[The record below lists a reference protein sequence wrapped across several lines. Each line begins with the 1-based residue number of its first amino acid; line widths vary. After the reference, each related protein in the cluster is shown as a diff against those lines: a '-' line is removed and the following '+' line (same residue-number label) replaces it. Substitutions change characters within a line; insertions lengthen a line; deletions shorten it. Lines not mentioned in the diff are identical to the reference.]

1 MKKFIMIV
9 AAVLAMGVSVHANA
23 MPISMPYVP
32 PMEVH
37 VYDALFNASG
47 VTAIDE
53 TDEQKRLAAYIDL
66 FGKVMGAGY
75 QSFMERMGDV
85 VSGAKNNAS
94 IVMGADTATQ
104 LQQVIKYAMEVGYS
118 ESEEGTRT
126 FPTYETFIRWYHQ
139 QVANLPISRTM
150 YEQVR
155 EYWISHPSYIAVIGV
170 MTNGI
175 QAQISIAERRSGGA
189 DSAPTLLGGKMWQM
203 YADGREEPWV
213 YDSSNG
219 AFGPYYSVNYGPYY
233 YYGVSNFIEE
243 TGDLPKK
250 KVVAK
255 DTATEQAISAG
266 KNAILTADS
275 ALTEGDV
282 IDTTKPVIINIY
294 RTISYPATTAE
305 DIEEKQRELVVT
317 NIATDEVATTEKA
330 ELEDVRA
337 EEYGDT
343 EAYKLDLLGFF
354 PFCIPRD
361 IMLLLQAFSAE
372 AETPEFDIPF
382 PTWENGEMTTT
393 GYHIS
398 LAQFDNL
405 AGALRAF
412 QCVAFMIGLL
422 AVTRQKYLR
431 G

>member
-1 MKKFIMIV
+1 MQEIAGNAKTTAQINMNAGV
-9 AAVLAMGVSVHANA
+9 AA
-23 MPISMPYVP
+23 
-32 PMEVH
+32 
-37 VYDALFNASG
+37 
-47 VTAIDE
+47 
-53 TDEQKRLAAYIDL
+53 
-66 FGKVMGAGY
+66 
-75 QSFMERMGDV
+75 
-85 VSGAKNNAS
+85 
-94 IVMGADTATQ
+94 Q
-104 LQQVIKYAMEVGYS
+104 LQQVVKYAMEVGY
-118 ESEEGTRT
+118 ETEDVAGYTRAEVIAKINQRAYELYQY
-126 FPTYETFIRWYHQ
+126 PTIPT
-139 QVANLPISRTM
+139 
-150 YEQVR
+150 
-155 EYWISHPSYIAVIGV
+155 SYIDSIVDDLYSGESLIFHISGNYKGIDAGIVNTVTSQGFYAVKLK
-170 MTNGI
+170 ML
-175 QAQISIAERRSGGA
+175 SYRSGTWSLA
-189 DSAPTLLGGKMWQM
+189 NFSNTQFNVNVIEYYPTLDDFMR
-203 YADGREEPWV
+203 A
-213 YDSSNG
+213 G
-219 AFGPYYSVNYGPYY
+219 AR
-233 YYGVSNFIEE
+233 
-243 TGDLPKK
+243 KQ
-250 KVVAK
+250 VVAK

-282 IDTTKPVIINIY
+282 IDTTKPVIINLY
-294 RTISYPATTAE
+294 RTISYPAITAE

-393 GYHIS
+393 GYHLS

>member
-1 MKKFIMIV
+1 MKKFIMMV
-9 AAVLAMGVSVHANA
+9 AAVLAMGVSVHAAA

-53 TDEQKRLAAYIDL
+53 SDEVKRLAAYIDL
-66 FGKVMGAGY
+66 FTKVFGAGAD
-75 QSFMERMGDV
+75 SFLQEMQEIAGN
-85 VSGAKNNAS
+85 AKT
-94 IVMGADTATQ
+94 TAQINMSAGVAAQ
-104 LQQVIKYAMEVGYS
+104 LQEVVKYAMEVGYET
-118 ESEEGTRT
+118 ESTAGYTRT
-126 FPTYETFIRWYHQ
+126 EVIAKINQRANELYSYPTIPT
-139 QVANLPISRTM
+139 
-150 YEQVR
+150 
-155 EYWISHPSYIAVIGV
+155 SYIETIVDELYSGKSLLFHTTGSFKCIDAGIVSNVTSQGFYAQTLKALYYRSYEWSINIYTSTQFNVNVI
-170 MTNGI
+170 
-175 QAQISIAERRSGGA
+175 EYY
-189 DSAPTLLGGKMWQM
+189 PTLDDFMQQ
-203 YADGREEPWV
+203 
-213 YDSSNG
+213 G
-219 AFGPYYSVNYGPYY
+219 ARRQ
-233 YYGVSNFIEE
+233 
-243 TGDLPKK
+243 
-250 KVVAK
+250 VVAK
-255 DTATEQAISAG
+255 DTATAQAISAG

-294 RTISYPATTAE
+294 RTISYPATSAE

-330 ELEDVRA
+330 ELAQER
-337 EEYGDT
+337 EETYGDT
-343 EAYKLDLLGFF
+343 EEYKLDLLGFF

-361 IMLLLQAFSAE
+361 IMLLLQAFSAQ

-382 PTWENGEMTTT
+382 PTWENGEMITT

-398 LAQFDNL
+398 LTQFDNL
-405 AGALRAF
+405 AGAIRAF

>member
-1 MKKFIMIV
+1 MKKIIIIF
-9 AAVLAMGVSVHANA
+9 AAVLAMGVTVHAAA

-47 VTAIDE
+47 VTAIGE
-53 TDEQKRLAAYIDL
+53 TDEVKRLNAYLNL
-66 FGKVMGAGY
+66 FAMALGAGAEN
-75 QSFMERMGDV
+75 FLEEMADV
-85 VSGAKNNAS
+85 VDIAKTTAQIKMSSEIGA
-94 IVMGADTATQ
+94 Q
-104 LQQVIKYAMEVGYS
+104 LQEAIKYAMEVGYELEGGGDIS
-118 ESEEGTRT
+118 FTQADVENKINARAHELWNTPNINAQNLTAIADYLYNGGSLVFYAAGGYLVVSTGDFSNVTSNSFFASYTRTVYYRSGMWSWANYFNTQFNVEYLEYYETLEDFMTTGTR
-126 FPTYETFIRWYHQ
+126 Q
-139 QVANLPISRTM
+139 
-150 YEQVR
+150 
-155 EYWISHPSYIAVIGV
+155 
-170 MTNGI
+170 
-175 QAQISIAERRSGGA
+175 
-189 DSAPTLLGGKMWQM
+189 
-203 YADGREEPWV
+203 
-213 YDSSNG
+213 
-219 AFGPYYSVNYGPYY
+219 
-233 YYGVSNFIEE
+233 
-243 TGDLPKK
+243 

-255 DTATEQAISAG
+255 DIATEQAISAG

-275 ALTEGDV
+275 ALTENEV
-282 IDTTKPVIINIY
+282 IDTTKPIIINIY
-294 RTISYPATTAE
+294 RTISYPATSAE

-317 NIATDEVATTEKA
+317 NISTDEVATTEKA
-330 ELEDVRA
+330 ELA
-337 EEYGDT
+337 EARTEAYGDT
-343 EAYKLDLLGFF
+343 EEYKLDLMGFF

-382 PTWENGEMTTT
+382 PTWENGEMATT